1 MAMTEA
7 VLNAWLKNP
16 GDSVVSGEAIA
27 EIETDKSS
35 LDLES
40 PSDGVLG
47 RHLVP
52 AGANVPVG
60 QVIVRVLEPGEAEP
74 YDNAGPPAAAEPGA
88 DAGAGVIEAGGVV
101 GAGGSAGS
109 AVAGSA
115 VAGSAV
121 AGSAVAG
128 SAGAAG
134 SARVA
139 GAPGTPGDA
148 ADGVGG
154 EAARTGPAARVP
166 HTLSPRKR
174 RELREQ
180 AEAEAQAAAGPRVSR
195 FRAAIAERVSESW
208 RTIPHFAVVREVD
221 ARGANQALAAMRG
234 NGLPATATD
243 LLLRALALAVTA
255 EADTTGDLGLV
266 VATPDGVV
274 MPVIAEV
281 PSLGPEALAAARAAA
296 VTRAREGR
304 LSARDLAPG
313 PVASLSNL
321 GGYQVDSFTGIIPAG
336 QKLLLTTGTIA
347 DRPVAVD
354 GQVTVRPSF
363 TATLNV
369 DHRYFDGD
377 HAARILAA
385 FQVALDQSMTWAA
398 TREKLDA

>member
-1 MAMTEA
+1 MREVTIPSVGMAMTEA

-47 RHLVP
+47 RHLVS
-52 AGANVPVG
+52 AGASVPVG
-60 QVIVRVLEPGEAEP
+60 QVIVRVLEPGETEP
-74 YDNAGPPAAAEPGA
+74 HDNDNAGPRTAEPAADAE
-88 DAGAGVIEAGGVV
+88 V
-101 GAGGSAGS
+101 
-109 AVAGSA
+109 
-115 VAGSAV
+115 
-121 AGSAVAG
+121 
-128 SAGAAG
+128 AGAAR
-134 SARVA
+134 AD
-139 GAPGTPGDA
+139 GAP
-148 ADGVGG
+148 DG
-154 EAARTGPAARVP
+154 ATRTRAEDRVP
-166 HTLSPRKR
+166 HQLSPRKR

-180 AEAEAQAAAGPRVSR
+180 AQAAAGQRGSR
-195 FRAAIAERVSESW
+195 FRAAIAEHVAESW
-208 RTIPHFAVVREVD
+208 RTIPHFAVVREID
-221 ARGANQALAAMRG
+221 ARSVNQALATMRG

-243 LLLRALALAVTA
+243 LLLRALAQAVA
-255 EADTTGDLGLV
+255 VGADTAGDLGLA

-274 MPVIAEV
+274 IPVIADV
-281 PSLGPEALAAARAAA
+281 PGLGPTALVTARAAA
-296 VTRAREGR
+296 VARARDGR
-304 LSARDLAPG
+304 LSARDLAAG

-354 GQVTVRPSF
+354 GQVMVRPSF

-369 DHRYFDGD
+369 DHRQFDGD
-377 HAARILAA
+377 HAARILAD
-385 FQVALDQSMTWAA
+385 FQAALDQSMTWAA

>member
-1 MAMTEA
+1 VREVTIPSVGMAMTEA

-74 YDNAGPPAAAEPGA
+74 YDNAGLPAAAEPIADIGA
-88 DAGAGVIEAGGVV
+88 EA
-101 GAGGSAGS
+101 A
-109 AVAGSA
+109 
-115 VAGSAV
+115 
-121 AGSAVAG
+121 
-128 SAGAAG
+128 
-134 SARVA
+134 
-139 GAPGTPGDA
+139 
-148 ADGVGG
+148 
-154 EAARTGPAARVP
+154 EAARTGPEDRVP

-180 AEAEAQAAAGPRVSR
+180 AEAAAQAASGRKGSR
-195 FRAAIAERVSESW
+195 FRAAIAEHVSESW
-208 RTIPHFAVVREVD
+208 RTIPHFAVVREID
-221 ARGANQALAAMRG
+221 ARSVNQALAAMRG

-255 EADTTGDLGLV
+255 EGEGTGDLGLA

-274 MPVIAEV
+274 IPVIADV

-304 LSARDLAPG
+304 LSARDLAAG

-354 GQVTVRPSF
+354 GQVMVRPSF
-363 TATLNV
+363 AATLNV
-369 DHRYFDGD
+369 DHRHFDGD

-385 FQVALDQSMTWAA
+385 LQVALDQSITWAA

>member
-1 MAMTEA
+1 MREVTIPSVGMAMTEA

-47 RHLVP
+47 RHLVS
-52 AGANVPVG
+52 AGASVPVG
-60 QVIVRVLEPGEAEP
+60 QVIVRVLEPGETEP
-74 YDNAGPPAAAEPGA
+74 HDNDNAGPRTAEPAADAE
-88 DAGAGVIEAGGVV
+88 V
-101 GAGGSAGS
+101 
-109 AVAGSA
+109 
-115 VAGSAV
+115 
-121 AGSAVAG
+121 
-128 SAGAAG
+128 AGAAR
-134 SARVA
+134 AD
-139 GAPGTPGDA
+139 GAP
-148 ADGVGG
+148 DG
-154 EAARTGPAARVP
+154 ATRTRAEDRVP
-166 HTLSPRKR
+166 HQLSPRKR

-180 AEAEAQAAAGPRVSR
+180 AQAAAGQRGSR
-195 FRAAIAERVSESW
+195 FRAAIAEHVAESW
-208 RTIPHFAVVREVD
+208 RTIPHFAMVREID
-221 ARGANQALAAMRG
+221 ARSVNQALATMRG

-243 LLLRALALAVTA
+243 LLLRALAQAVA
-255 EADTTGDLGLV
+255 VGADTAGDLGLA

-274 MPVIAEV
+274 IPVIADV
-281 PSLGPEALAAARAAA
+281 PGLGPAALVTARAAA
-296 VTRAREGR
+296 VARARDGR
-304 LSARDLAPG
+304 LSARDLAAG

-354 GQVTVRPSF
+354 GQVMVRPSF

-369 DHRYFDGD
+369 DHRQFDGD
-377 HAARILAA
+377 HAARILAD
-385 FQVALDQSMTWAA
+385 FQAALDQSMTWAA